1 MTDTKDN
8 KKAEIR
14 ALLIKTGRELV
25 VRKGAEFLTARKLS
39 EASGCSVGTIYNQFA
54 NMDNFVIAQNMQTL
68 DDLVLAMR
76 QIVPSQDSYK
86 NLNMYTD
93 VYAGWVLGNENL
105 WFLLFNFH
113 LHHKGSGLP
122 VAYLRRFVS
131 LANVWKTDFEREVGH
146 FGRKEK
152 KIFRQVL
159 MLAMFSL
166 SSFLATQQGGKH
178 SRKNICK
185 LLFNCYLAGLKVLR
199 QEG

>member
-25 VRKGAEFLTARKLS
+25 VQKGAEFLTARKLS

-54 NMDNFVIAQNMQTL
+54 NMDNFVIAQNMLTL

-86 NLNMYTD
+86 NLNMYAD
-93 VYAGWVLGNENL
+93 VYAGWVLGHENL

-113 LHHKGSGLP
+113 LHHKGCGLP
-122 VAYLRRFVS
+122 VAYLRRFVR
-131 LANVWKTDFEREVGH
+131 LAEVWKTDFEREVGR

-152 KIFRQVL
+152 KLFRQVL

-185 LLFNCYLAGLKVLR
+185 LLLNCYLAGLKVLR